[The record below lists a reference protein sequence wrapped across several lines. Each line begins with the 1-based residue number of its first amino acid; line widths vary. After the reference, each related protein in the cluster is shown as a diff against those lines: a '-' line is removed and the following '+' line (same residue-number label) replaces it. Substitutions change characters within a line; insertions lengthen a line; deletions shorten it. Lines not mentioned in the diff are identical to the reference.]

1 MLETTQLNPKT
12 ADRDIECFK
21 VVYSDNNK
29 NHVISNVMKYDY
41 VIGELNKKIDVRVDR
56 TVYTDVDGSYF
67 LIVKEGYHS
76 YQSDKEIMISE
87 KQQIWKCVIPSGSL
101 YFEDVYHKQFVS
113 SQIII
118 TERVK

>member
-1 MLETTQLNPKT
+1 MLETTQLNPKI
-12 ADRDIECFK
+12 AEKDIEGFK

-76 YQSDKEIMISE
+76 YQSAKEIITMTR
-87 KQQIWKCVIPSGSL
+87 C
-101 YFEDVYHKQFVS
+101 DD
-113 SQIII
+113 SQ
-118 TERVK
+118 RVKP